1 MVGGGGTPII
11 AESRADHTA
20 SALWRDFYYMKRRT
34 KVLLAKLGLDVHNRG
49 VITVARQLRDAGME
63 VVYLGNA
70 LPGQIARSA
79 LEEDADVIGVSSLG
93 GAHVTLGSA
102 LVKEA
107 KKSGISDRAVL
118 VMGGVFPPEDGKL
131 LQEMGFD
138 AIFIPGA
145 TGTDIVNKIDSLVLK
160 KTQGSQSLNP

>member
-1 MVGGGGTPII
+1 
-11 AESRADHTA
+11 
-20 SALWRDFYYMKRRT
+20 MKRRI
-34 KVLLAKLGLDVHNRG
+34 KVILAKLGLDVHNRG

-63 VVYLGNA
+63 VVYIGNA

-107 KKSGISDRAVL
+107 RNSGMADRVVL
-118 VMGGVFPPEDGKL
+118 LMGGVFTPVDGKQL
-131 LQEMGFD
+131 LEKGFD
-138 AIFIPGA
+138 AIFTPGA
-145 TGTDIVNKIDSLVLK
+145 TGIDIIKTIERLVLGK
-160 KTQGSQSLNP
+160 AETN